1 VKILV
6 LTNLYPPHHF
16 GGYELRCKQVVDY
29 LVERGH
35 EVEILTSVCDDRKCK
50 LHPNEKHVYRE
61 LHNIHKVNTRYM
73 KAITIILD
81 LWRMNNRIENF
92 KPDIVY
98 IWHMTSFTKSI
109 VPFLARIHAQLV
121 WDEGGRGLSYFWSDH
136 GIWHNFLANGEDSI
150 IKRLI
155 KEIIKI
161 GFIFVSGGLL
171 KAEWRW
177 PENMVGYFNSE
188 MGLQYAQKMGVPTKG
203 FRVIHSG
210 IDLAL
215 FPFKEFKSE
224 ISQVDIL
231 IPGRIEPIKAQK
243 DGVELLLHLE
253 RSEIPAQLTI
263 VGHIHSNEYYQEIL
277 QSIKENHLEAH
288 VSIHPMVDYDIMSDL
303 YSQADICFFPS
314 KQAMGFSRIPLE
326 AMASGCLVITYG
338 NEGANEVVANNDTGF
353 VVSEGDYEGIS
364 SIIREGIENPTK
376 YQKICRAAR
385 RLVEQNHS
393 MEIYMNEI
401 ESFLLLATKGKV
413 AKEK

>member
-1 VKILV
+1 MKLLV

-29 LVERGH
+29 LVGRGH
-35 EVEILTSVCDDRKCK
+35 EVEVLTSVCDDRNCM
-50 LHPNEKHVYRE
+50 LHANERHVFRV
-61 LHNIHKVNTRYM
+61 LHNIHEVKTRYM
-73 KAITIILD
+73 KAITIISD
-81 LWRMNNRIENF
+81 LWRMNNRIKNF

-98 IWHMTSFTKSI
+98 LWHMTSFTKSI
-109 VPFLARIHAQLV
+109 VPFLAGIRAQLV
-121 WDEGGRGLSYFWSDH
+121 WDEGGRGLSYFWKNH
-136 GIWHNFLANGEDSI
+136 GAWHNFLANGEDSI

-161 GFIFVSGGLL
+161 GFIFASRGLL

-188 MGLQYAQKMGVPTKG
+188 IGLQYAQKMGVPTKG

-215 FPFKEFKSE
+215 FPFKEYKSE

-243 DGVELLLHLE
+243 DGLELLLHLG
-253 RSEIPAQLTI
+253 RSEIQAHLTI
-263 VGHIHSNEYYQEIL
+263 VGHIYSNEYYQEIL
-277 QSIKENHLEAH
+277 QSIMENHLDAY
-288 VSIHPMVDYDIMSDL
+288 VSIHPMVGYDVMSDL
-303 YSQADICFFPS
+303 YRQVDICFFPS

-338 NEGANEVVANNDTGF
+338 NEGANEVIANNETGF
-353 VVSEGDYEGIS
+353 IISEGDYQGVS
-364 SIIREGIENPTK
+364 SIIQEVIKNPAK

-385 RLVEQNHS
+385 KVIEQNHS
-393 MEIYMNEI
+393 MEIYLDEI
-401 ESFLLLATKGKV
+401 ESFLLSATKGKV
-413 AKEK
+413 AKEE